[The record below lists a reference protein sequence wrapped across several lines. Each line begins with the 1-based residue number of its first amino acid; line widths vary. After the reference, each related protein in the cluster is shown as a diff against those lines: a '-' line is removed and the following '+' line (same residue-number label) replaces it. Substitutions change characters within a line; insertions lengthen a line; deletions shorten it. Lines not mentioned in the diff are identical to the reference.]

1 MRSTLPMRLPTSA
14 TSARATATGHAHAK
28 AILLGEHAVVYG
40 APALA
45 VPLHGLGVTAQVRPS
60 SGGTSIDSELFT
72 GPIGEAPARLQP
84 VLTALRAAFEH
95 HGEQATVDLQLRS
108 GIPYERGLGSSAAV
122 AAAVARAVADL
133 GDDDLAPDD
142 LYELVQQAERVAH
155 GNPSGLDARA
165 VTSPGPIRFD
175 AGRAAPVPVAESLM
189 FTVADSGAS
198 GSTSQ
203 SVAAVRSR
211 RTENPRTIDAIIARL
226 GELAQDGAEDLA
238 TGGRDL
244 GERMREAHGLLGRLG
259 VSNTRLDELVEA
271 AHAAGSPGAKLTGG
285 GQGGCIIALATSAEH
300 ATALGTSLRAAGAPR
315 TWTTTVPIS

>member
-1 MRSTLPMRLPTSA
+1 
-14 TSARATATGHAHAK
+14 
-28 AILLGEHAVVYG
+28 
-40 APALA
+40 A

-142 LYELVQQAERVAH
+142 LYELVQHAERVAH

-165 VTSPGPIRFD
+165 VTSPAPIRFD
-175 AGRAAPVPVAESLM
+175 TGRAAPGPVAESLM
-189 FTVADSGAS
+189 FTVADS
-198 GSTSQ
+198 
-203 SVAAVRSR
+203 
-211 RTENPRTIDAIIARL
+211 
-226 GELAQDGAEDLA
+226 
-238 TGGRDL
+238 
-244 GERMREAHGLLGRLG
+244 
-259 VSNTRLDELVEA
+259 
-271 AHAAGSPGAKLTGG
+271 
-285 GQGGCIIALATSAEH
+285 
-300 ATALGTSLRAAGAPR
+300 
-315 TWTTTVPIS
+315 